1 MISVSE
7 VFVKIWLKS
16 VGQIL
21 RSKAEKKEKEI
32 AVKHKDLALRAT

>member
-16 VGQIL
+16 VGQNL
-21 RSKAEKKEKEI
+21 RSKAEKKDKP
-32 AVKHKDLALRAT
+32 LRARPNYSS